1 MCLIYPVA
9 LLHSCRFQIA
19 KPLGPYMDESDDI
32 PKLTPVKTVCIMVRN
47 VPFPTKQRLMRIRM
61 ERGWTSWLD
70 MVDEVV
76 KLWDAQDNEG

>member
-1 MCLIYPVA
+1 
-9 LLHSCRFQIA
+9 
-19 KPLGPYMDESDDI
+19 MDEADDI
-32 PKLTPVKTVCIMVRN
+32 PKLTPVKTVCIIVRN

>member
-1 MCLIYPVA
+1 MLLRLPVA
-9 LLHSCRFQIA
+9 PLHSCRFQIA
-19 KPLGPYMDESDDI
+19 KPLSTGMDENDEL

-76 KLWDAQDNEG
+76 KLWDKDEEDK